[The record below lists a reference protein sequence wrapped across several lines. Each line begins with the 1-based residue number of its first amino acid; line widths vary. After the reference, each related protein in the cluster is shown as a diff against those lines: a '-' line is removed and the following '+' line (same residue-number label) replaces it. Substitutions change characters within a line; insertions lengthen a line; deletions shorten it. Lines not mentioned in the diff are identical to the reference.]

1 MDWPLI
7 ITIATPFF
15 ALIAHL
21 LLERRPNVVAYFSN
35 IASFR
40 LAGEPPHFIHS
51 HSVRLRNNGRR
62 AAEQI
67 KLRHQ
72 YFGEEVQFNVQPEM
86 EHLVE
91 RTEHGGGTIT
101 ITKLLPKE
109 EAEVSYMYPVTLRF
123 DQISGRITHSEG
135 YVKHIN
141 TIPARLYPKW
151 FYVWIGT
158 LILIGLMLLVYWASN
173 IIVWMWETRA
183 AWLPVLTGA

>member
-1 MDWPLI
+1 MNKNS
-7 ITIATPFF
+7 
-15 ALIAHL
+15 L
-21 LLERRPNVVAYFSN
+21 LNQNYICPMGADGV
-35 IASFR
+35 
-40 LAGEPPHFIHS
+40 
-51 HSVRLRNNGRR
+51 
-62 AAEQI
+62 Q
-67 KLRHQ
+67 LRHQ
-72 YFGEEVQFNVQPEM
+72 YFGEEVQFNVHPEM

-91 RTEHGGGTIT
+91 RTEHGSGTIT

-151 FYVWIGT
+151 FYVCIGT
-158 LILIGLMLLVYWASN
+158 LMLIGLMLLVYWASN